1 MAKKVKKGASDAS
14 YSMGNLYERFS
25 SLKPSSMVILIA
37 GLVIAIFL
45 ISGSIFSFTS
55 NSAGTVGYTDH
66 FIWFYPDLSGQ
77 YLSENIISASLYAIG
92 FVGLFAIYQSTKSAY
107 KPRQA
112 YMLMVIGVTL
122 LIISYIVLEYGAYV
136 KVNHIY

>member
-14 YSMGNLYERFS
+14 FSMGSLYERIS
-25 SLKPSSMVILIA
+25 SLKPSSMVIIIA
-37 GLVIAIFL
+37 GIVIAIFL
-45 ISGSIFSFTS
+45 LSGSIYSFTS

-77 YLSENIISASLYAIG
+77 YLSENIISGALYAIG
-92 FVGLFAIYQSTKSAY
+92 FVGLFAIYQSTKNAY

-112 YMLMVIGVTL
+112 YMLMVIGISL
-122 LIISYIVLEYGAYV
+122 LMVSYIVLEYGAYL